1 MSVHRLDIICLSET
15 YLDSSIDDERLQMS
29 EYYLIRSDHP
39 SNKKRGGICIYYK
52 NFLSLQV
59 TGVRL
64 LEECITFDLIISKK
78 IFSFVAFYRSSS
90 QSQDDFATFSD
101 NFQVTLDF
109 VSKKNPF
116 LIAVLGDFKAIL
128 KQWHDEDSSTSE
140 DLRRSLDYIR

>member
-1 MSVHRLDIICLSET
+1 MWVYIDLILSACQRH
-15 YLDSSIDDERLQMS
+15 I
-29 EYYLIRSDHP
+29 LIPALMMKACKCQDTIWYALITHP
-39 SNKKRGGICIYYK
+39 TKSGGICIYYK
-52 NFLSLQV
+52 NFISLQV

-78 IFSFVAFYRSSS
+78 IFSFVAFYRSPS

-109 VSKKNPF
+109 GSKKNPF

-128 KQWHDEDSSTSE
+128 KQWHDKDSSTSE